1 MKIVLKNSTIGVF
14 VKRTIIP
21 QELPIRE
28 GAIIQGGNMFLLS
41 SSYTHSL
48 IELDG
53 ETDATL
59 VKDPSTP
66 YAQNIVAF
74 AFLTE
79 EPTTS
84 SIPFADSRKLMEIY
98 EGSRTESIPANA
110 KYLYISRVV
119 SGEDRTP
126 QSIILE

>member
-1 MKIVLKNSTIGVF
+1 MKIVLKNATIDVL
-14 VKRTIIP
+14 VKRTIVP
-21 QELPIRE
+21 QELPIID
-28 GAIIQGGNMFLLS
+28 GAIIQGGNKFQLS
-41 SSYTHSL
+41 SGFTHSL

-53 ETDATL
+53 EGVATL
-59 VKDPSTP
+59 VKDPSTE
-66 YAQNIVAF
+66 YSKNIVAF
-74 AFLTE
+74 AFLTG

-119 SGEDRTP
+119 SNEDRTP